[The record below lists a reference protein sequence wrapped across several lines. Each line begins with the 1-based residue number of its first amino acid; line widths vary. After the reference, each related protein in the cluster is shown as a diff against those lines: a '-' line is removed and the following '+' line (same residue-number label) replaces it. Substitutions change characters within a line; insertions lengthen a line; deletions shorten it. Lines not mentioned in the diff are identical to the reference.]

1 MFQIILAPNW
11 IQLDE
16 EQHQMGL
23 VLIKLVPL
31 PESPG
36 FQPFHKSSFNTAL
49 KCVLAKN

>member
-1 MFQIILAPNW
+1 
-11 IQLDE
+11 
-16 EQHQMGL
+16 MGL

-49 KCVLAKN
+49 KCVFSKNYIGKYIKSHCKFPGDSK